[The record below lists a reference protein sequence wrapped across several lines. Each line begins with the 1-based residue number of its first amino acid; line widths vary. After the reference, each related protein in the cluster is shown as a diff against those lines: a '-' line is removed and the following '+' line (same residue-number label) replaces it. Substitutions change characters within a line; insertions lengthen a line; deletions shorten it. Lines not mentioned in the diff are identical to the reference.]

1 MSYARRALCHVA
13 RLGWRPLME
22 LGPTSDCTAGC
33 AGFLEL
39 TKFRN
44 LCSSTPQPVQR
55 APQLHLDF
63 DKLRRHLSFHASRLR
78 PSRWRIWPMT
88 PNRWLQWSIALA
100 TSLAAVLT
108 IWAIAMMASDLVR
121 EDNHAPWAL
130 YLLCFLSLAMFW
142 SGLSLLRWRTIT
154 AIVVLLLSTLY
165 ALPLGLLII
174 VFRLVDD

>member
-1 MSYARRALCHVA
+1 M
-13 RLGWRPLME
+13 
-22 LGPTSDCTAGC
+22 TS
-33 AGFLEL
+33 
-39 TKFRN
+39 
-44 LCSSTPQPVQR
+44 
-55 APQLHLDF
+55 
-63 DKLRRHLSFHASRLR
+63 
-78 PSRWRIWPMT
+78 
-88 PNRWLQWSIALA
+88 NRWLQWSIALA

-154 AIVVLLLSTLY
+154 AIVVLLLSILY
-165 ALPLGLLII
+165 VLPLGLLII